1 MEDPAISGE
10 VTDEGVFQSVLD
22 GYSAV
27 YDALPNGDT
36 FNRIWR
42 EKAYG
47 GEFPVE
53 FAHIGFLTL
62 AEAERLRSLMSM
74 SSGSVLVLASGL
86 PVFGVDP
93 VADYRPVLEAAGFA
107 IDAYEETPGWQE
119 RVYGVYQ
126 ALIDSSDA
134 LNAEMGEAAAAGVL
148 AELMLTVAVKPY
160 PRRVLAVA
168 TAH

>member
-1 MEDPAISGE
+1 
-10 VTDEGVFQSVLD
+10 
-22 GYSAV
+22 
-27 YDALPNGDT
+27 
-36 FNRIWR
+36 
-42 EKAYG
+42 
-47 GEFPVE
+47 
-53 FAHIGFLTL
+53 
-62 AEAERLRSLMSM
+62 MSM